1 MAIRKR
7 SGLFEVV
14 RVLDL
19 EPIVP
24 VSDDGSQES
33 FKFRIEV
40 LHEHSSGEHFVRVY
54 RHETFR
60 IPPTF
65 PVAED
70 GAQNQAWD
78 KELLVRDE
86 ARDWDRF
93 RGRSADEVVEA
104 VLKEITEVFGLD
116 ESESA

>member
-1 MAIRKR
+1 MANKTRL
-7 SGLFEVV
+7 GLSELVK
-14 RVLDL
+14 VLDV

-24 VSDDGSQES
+24 VSDDGTQES

-40 LHEHSSGEHFVRVY
+40 LLEQSSGEHFVRVY
-54 RHETFR
+54 RHETYR

-65 PVAED
+65 PIAED
-70 GAQNQAWD
+70 GARNQSWD

-93 RGRSADEVVEA
+93 RGRNADEVVEA
-104 VLKEITEVFGLD
+104 VLDEIAEVFGLD
-116 ESESA
+116 EGESV